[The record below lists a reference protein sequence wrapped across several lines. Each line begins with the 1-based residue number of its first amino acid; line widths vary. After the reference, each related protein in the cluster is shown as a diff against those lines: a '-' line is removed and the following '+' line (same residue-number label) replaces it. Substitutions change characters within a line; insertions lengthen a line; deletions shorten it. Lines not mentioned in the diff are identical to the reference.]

1 MFQESLK
8 EVVDRT
14 EGAIASL
21 VMGFDGI
28 AVESYATAESELNVE
43 NLGMEYSVVLTQI
56 KQAAQMLSLG
66 AANEV
71 TIQAENMT
79 TVIRLLTEEYFVA
92 VAIEPTGNLGK
103 ARYLLR
109 IQAPQLIDGL
119 V

>member
-1 MFQESLK
+1 MFQDSLR

-14 EGAIASL
+14 EGAVASL

-28 AVESYATAESELNVE
+28 AIDSYATGASELNVE
-43 NLGMEYSVVLTQI
+43 NIGMEYSVVLTQI
-56 KQAAQMLSLG
+56 KQAAQMLALG
-66 AANEV
+66 ETNEV
-71 TIQAENMT
+71 TVHAEEMT
-79 TVIRLLTEEYFVA
+79 TVIRLLTDEYFVA

-119 V
+119 T